1 MPLIKK
7 MFDDVKKL
15 KICKMNIKFLM
26 EPSTEVAIL
35 PLILKALIIMTKVF
49 NYNEY
54 IIFNGFLG
62 W

>member
-1 MPLIKK
+1 

-15 KICKMNIKFLM
+15 KICKMNIKILM
-26 EPSTEVAIL
+26 EPSAEVAIL

-54 IIFNGFLG
+54 IIFNGFIN
-62 W
+62 